1 MDLGKNYIE
10 ELKRRSVRSRIS
22 KKYQAMGL
30 ELAKILNDRKHKSL
44 YIKLM
49 KEGNPAKLMWLAAD
63 IADRKNVRNMGAYF
77 MRLLPKGT
85 VLPVRRK
92 KKRQGRL
99 RLKKKQSRW
108 SAESPNTAKIAMRVT
123 RH

>member
-1 MDLGKNYIE
+1 MDLAKNYLE
-10 ELKRRSVRSRIS
+10 ELKKRSGRSRIS

-30 ELAKILNDRKHKSL
+30 ELATILNDRRHKSL

-49 KEGNPAKLMWLAAD
+49 KEGNSAKLMWIAAD

-85 VLPVRRK
+85 ILPIRRK
-92 KKRQGRL
+92 KKRQGKL
-99 RLKKKQSRW
+99 KLKKKINPDLSIRKDFTK
-108 SAESPNTAKIAMRVT
+108 P
-123 RH
+123 

>member
-1 MDLGKNYIE
+1 MDLGKNYLE
-10 ELKRRSVRSRIS
+10 ELKKRSARSGIS

-30 ELAKILNDRKHKSL
+30 ELAKILNDKKHKSL

-49 KEGNPAKLMWLAAD
+49 KEGNPARLMWLAAD
-63 IADRKNVRNMGAYF
+63 IADRKNVKNMGGYF

-85 VLPVRRK
+85 ILSVQRK

-99 RLKKKQSRW
+99 KLKRKIVPKNSH
-108 SAESPNTAKIAMRVT
+108 AKR
-123 RH
+123 

>member
-1 MDLGKNYIE
+1 MDFAKNYLE
-10 ELKRRSVRSRIS
+10 ELKKRYARSRIS

-30 ELAKILNDRKHKSL
+30 ELARILNDKKHKSL

-63 IADRKNVRNMGAYF
+63 IADRKNVKNMGAYF

-85 VLPVRRK
+85 ILPMRRK
-92 KKRQGRL
+92 KKRQGK
-99 RLKKKQSRW
+99 LKLKRKKPQH
-108 SAESPNTAKIAMRVT
+108 N
-123 RH
+123 